1 LKKTFHQRK
10 RRLEAAVARGLMLGS
25 VFLIAGCLAALLWSV
40 LSRGVRALSW
50 SMVSEIPGG
59 GFYIGKGGGILNAIL
74 GSVYISLGSVIL
86 GLGISIPVVLY
97 LNAYHTRRTWFAGLV
112 RMVFDV
118 LFGIPSI
125 VYGAFGFTV
134 MIALGLKTSL
144 LAGIITVTLMII
156 PILARAMDE
165 VVRLA
170 PPELSD
176 ATYSLGATRW
186 ETAQVLLR
194 HSVSGILTAILLA
207 FGRAIGDA
215 ATVLFTAGYTDSL
228 PGSLRE
234 PAATLPL
241 AIFFQLSSPLRVVQ
255 DRAYAAAVIL
265 TVIVLAISLAGKYF
279 HHRFSK
285 YRL

>member
-1 LKKTFHQRK
+1 
-10 RRLEAAVARGLMLGS
+10 MLASLVLITGS
-25 VFLIAGCLAALLWSV
+25 LAALLWSV
-40 LSRGVRALSW
+40 VSRGIRALSW
-50 SMVSEIPGG
+50 SMVSQIPGG
-59 GFYIGKGGGILNAIL
+59 GFYLGKGGGILNAIL
-74 GSVYISLGSVIL
+74 GSVYISLGSVVL

-97 LNAYHTRRTWFAGLV
+97 LNAYQTKRTWLAGGV
-112 RMVFDV
+112 RMTFDV

-125 VYGAFGFTV
+125 VYGAFGFTIMV
-134 MIALGLKTSL
+134 ALGLRTSL
-144 LAGIITVTLMII
+144 LAGIVTVTLMII

-186 ETAQVLLR
+186 ETAKVLLKQSR
-194 HSVSGILTAILLA
+194 AGVLTAVLLA

-241 AIFFQLSSPLRVVQ
+241 AIFFQLSSPLQAVQ

-265 TVIVLAISLAGKYF
+265 TIIVLAISLG
-279 HHRFSK
+279 SK
-285 YRL
+285 YVKQRL